1 MNIHPSSI
9 APPPC
14 VVSMRARYTRAMA
27 RPIDP
32 ARVRARRKELR
43 LTQAQLAERA
53 GTTQASI
60 SRAESG
66 DSLLLDDDQKKR
78 LARALEI
85 TVDDLCSDQGYEF
98 DDPSSRPEPDPADE
112 VDPFDTALT
121 VAFSRGGYSLDDL
134 FSVRS
139 MLTGTARRLASEG
152 DLVGGAEHLLRAAR
166 SLRKEGRTVTI
177 EAMLSRAIFGRNPQ
191 AEQEAVAR
199 GAAMTKAAED
209 RTG

>member
-9 APPPC
+9 APPLRI
-14 VVSMRARYTRAMA
+14 VSMREGYTRAMA

-32 ARVRARRKELR
+32 ARVKARRKELR

-66 DSLLLDDDQKKR
+66 DSLLLDDDQKTR
-78 LARALEI
+78 LARALE
-85 TVDDLCSDQGYEF
+85 TTADELCGAEVADDG
-98 DDPSSRPEPDPADE
+98 PRPEPDE
-112 VDPFDTALT
+112 GDPFDAALT
-121 VAFSRGGYSLDDL
+121 AAFARGGYSFDDV
-134 FSVRS
+134 FAVRS
-139 MLTGTARRLASEG
+139 MLTATVRRLASDG

-166 SLRKEGRTVTI
+166 SLRKEGRSVTI
-177 EAMLSRAIFGRNPQ
+177 EALLSRAVFGRDAR
-191 AEQEAVAR
+191 AEAAAIER
-199 GAAMTKAAED
+199 GAAMLREADPD

>member
-1 MNIHPSSI
+1 
-9 APPPC
+9 
-14 VVSMRARYTRAMA
+14 MA

-32 ARVRARRKELR
+32 ARVKARRKELR

-60 SRAESG
+60 SRAEGG
-66 DSLLLDDDQKKR
+66 DSMLLDDDQKKR

-85 TVDDLCSDQGYEF
+85 SVADLCGEEPAF
-98 DDPSSRPEPDPADE
+98 DDASNQYVFERDREPAADE
-112 VDPFDTALT
+112 VDPFDAALT

-177 EAMLSRAIFGRNPQ
+177 EAMLSRAIFGRNTQ
-191 AEQEAVAR
+191 AEQDAVAR